1 MSQSREIVQQWFDL
15 IAAGDAAGAFALF
28 ADDIRYTLKGTTPI
42 SGTYVGMKSLV
53 DDFFTP
59 WRKQIVGEIELTV
72 DELIGDG
79 ARIAARA
86 RGQAKTIFDQPYNN
100 DYVFIFGLSEGKI
113 VEVIEY
119 CDTTLIETAAYGKQL
134 TTAGAGGD

>member
-42 SGTYVGMKSLV
+42 SGTYVVMKSLV

-59 WRKQIVGEIELTV
+59 WRKQIVG
-72 DELIGDG
+72 D
-79 ARIAARA
+79 
-86 RGQAKTIFDQPYNN
+86 
-100 DYVFIFGLSEGKI
+100 
-113 VEVIEY
+113 IEY
-119 CDTTLIETAAYGKQL
+119 
-134 TTAGAGGD
+134 